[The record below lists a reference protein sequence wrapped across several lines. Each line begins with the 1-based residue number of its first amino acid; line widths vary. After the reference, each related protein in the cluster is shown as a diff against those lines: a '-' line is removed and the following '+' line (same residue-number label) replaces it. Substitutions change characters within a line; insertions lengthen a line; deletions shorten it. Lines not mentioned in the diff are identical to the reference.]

1 MCTAGFLVAS
11 MSWLDTARASL
22 LVLAPLAFSS
32 SVYSPGVFSMQPSH
46 YSCSSAAE
54 LAAQC
59 LRQHLVVH
67 RCLANPYPRT
77 TCRCRCCSRLFS
89 SADSQGCST
98 TGRQRPPSP
107 PPPDVRSRA
116 TFPCSAR
123 RLKLRF
129 IRGSMEQSMAGRR
142 AWPDGGL
149 GRVRFKLPR

>member
-1 MCTAGFLVAS
+1 

-89 SADSQGCST
+89 SADSQGCT
-98 TGRQRPPSP
+98 HRQAEATIAATARCSIARDFPLLCLAAEAALYSGEHGGN
-107 PPPDVRSRA
+107 RWRA
-116 TFPCSAR
+116 
-123 RLKLRF
+123 
-129 IRGSMEQSMAGRR
+129 
-142 AWPDGGL
+142 DGL
-149 GRVRFKLPR
+149 GPTARSSAV